1 VKKIVAVAVLGLCIA
16 SASAS
21 AETFKGFIQDKSCAG
36 QAGMKDDAMCAK
48 KCLKNG
54 DTAVLVAPD
63 GKIFKIAN
71 QSSVLPH
78 AGEHV
83 TVEGTLAG
91 DTITVDKVK

>member
-1 VKKIVAVAVLGLCIA
+1 MKRIAAVAVLGFCIA

-36 QAGMKDDAMCAK
+36 QPGMKDDAMCAK

-83 TVEGTLAG
+83 TLEGTLSG

>member
-1 VKKIVAVAVLGLCIA
+1 
-16 SASAS
+16 
-21 AETFKGFIQDKSCAG
+21 
-36 QAGMKDDAMCAK
+36 MCAK

-71 QSSVLPH
+71 QSSVIPH

>member
-1 VKKIVAVAVLGLCIA
+1 MKRIAAIAMLGLCIA
-16 SASAS
+16 SAGAS
-21 AETFKGFIQDKSCAG
+21 AQTFKGFIQDKSCAG
-36 QAGMKDDAMCAK
+36 QPGMKDDAKCAK
-48 KCLKNG
+48 KCLKGG

-71 QSSVLPH
+71 QSSVIPH

>member
-1 VKKIVAVAVLGLCIA
+1 MKKIIAVAMLGFCIA

-21 AETFKGFIQDKSCAG
+21 AEVFKGFVQDKSCAG
-36 QAGMKDDAMCAK
+36 MAGMKNDSMCAK

-54 DTAVLVAPD
+54 DVAVLVTPD

-78 AGEHV
+78 AGEHI

-91 DTITVDKVK
+91 DTITVDKVQ

>member
-1 VKKIVAVAVLGLCIA
+1 MLGLCIA

-21 AETFKGFIQDKSCAG
+21 AQTFKGFIQDKSCAG
-36 QAGMKDDAMCAK
+36 MPSMKNDSMCAR